1 MNYLDII
8 ILALLVLG
16 VISGARKGLIISI
29 LNVVSLIV
37 TGILCFIL
45 VKPVS
50 SLVLKYTN
58 LSDKISSIV
67 SERMNSLDSLTT
79 MVIDKLKV
87 SGMSPNEFLTASFIN
102 IAVFIVLFLLI
113 NILMSFIKQ
122 GIRASVKKSIIG
134 PIDSLLGGVL
144 GFFKWILILMVIF
157 AFITPVM
164 PLLSSKNEF
173 YTLVE
178 GSYIAK
184 NFINYNFVT
193 TVIKSFLD
201 ANVNLNN
208 IKGLLKM

>member
-8 ILALLVLG
+8 ILAVLVIG
-16 VISGARKGLIISI
+16 VISGAKKGLIISI

-37 TGILCFIL
+37 TGILCFVL

-50 SLVLKYTN
+50 NLVFKYTN

-67 SERMNSLDSLTT
+67 SERINSLDTLTA
-79 MVIDKLKV
+79 MVITKLKV
-87 SGMSPNEFLTASFIN
+87 ADMSPNEFLTASFIN

-122 GIRASVKKSIIG
+122 GIRAGVKKSIIG

-144 GFFKWILILMVIF
+144 GFLKWILILMIVF
-157 AFITPVM
+157 AFITPIM
-164 PLLSSKNEF
+164 PLLSSTNEL
-173 YTLVE
+173 YSSVQ

-184 NFINYNFVT
+184 NFINYNFIT
-193 TVIKSFLD
+193 TIIKSFLESSVD
-201 ANVNLNN
+201 INS